1 MGAKSSK
8 VKLQGEIKN
17 KIMKS
22 ICKITIGIKEEIT
35 YGTGFFLNYSDSLKC
50 LLTNYHVI
58 NPSVEK
64 ENIEIEIHN
73 KKKWN

>member
-8 VKLQGEIKN
+8 VKSKDEIKN

-50 LLTNYHVI
+50 LLKI
-58 NPSVEK
+58 
-64 ENIEIEIHN
+64 II
-73 KKKWN
+73 